1 MRKDLLPGEQVI
13 VMTRPQPRMLFVPAV
28 VFVLVPALAAFA
40 SAWIIRGG
48 LERLV
53 PAVSADWTF
62 WLVTGCVL
70 AALWVLCG
78 YCLPRLLRWQATRY
92 FLTNRRILARYGML
106 RRRDQQVFLVSVR
119 NVTVSQTVLQ
129 RMLRSGTISLDAGHQ
144 FSAVL
149 RDVPEVATFHR
160 FVLDALSEL
169 PKEEFFERGYAA
181 DESDAGFPRDMRE
194 GGRDER

>member
-13 VMTRPQPRMLFVPAV
+13 VVTRPQPRMLFMPAV
-28 VFVLVPALAAFA
+28 VFILVPALAAFA

-48 LERLV
+48 LRSLLPV
-53 PAVSADWTF
+53 VSADWTF

-70 AALWVLCG
+70 AALWAMCG
-78 YCLPRLLRWQATRY
+78 YCLPRLLRWQGTRY

-106 RRRDQQVFLVSVR
+106 RRRDQQVFLASVR
-119 NVTVSQTVLQ
+119 NVTVTQTVLQ

-160 FVLDALSEL
+160 FVLDALDEL
-169 PKEEFFERGYAA
+169 PNEEFFEWGHAA
-181 DESDAGFPRDMRE
+181 DESDAGFPRDVRE

>member
-1 MRKDLLPGEQVI
+1 
-13 VMTRPQPRMLFVPAV
+13 MTRPQPRMLFVPAV
-28 VFVLVPALAAFA
+28 VFVLAPALAAFA

-70 AALWVLCG
+70 LALWVLCG

-106 RRRDQQVFLVSVR
+106 RRRDQQVFLASVR

-129 RMLRSGTISLDAGHQ
+129 RMLRSGTISLDAGHK

-169 PKEEFFERGYAA
+169 PKEELFERGHAP
-181 DESDAGFPRDMRE
+181 DESNAGFPRDMRE

>member
-13 VMTRPQPRMLFVPAV
+13 VMTRPQPRMLFIPAV
-28 VFVLVPALAAFA
+28 VFVVAPALAAFA

-48 LERLV
+48 PRALY
-53 PAVSADWTF
+53 PAYTADWTV
-62 WLVTGCVL
+62 WLVGGCVL
-70 AALWVLCG
+70 AALWALCG
-78 YCLPRLLRWQATRY
+78 YCLPRLLRWHGTRY
-92 FLTNRRILARYGML
+92 FLTSRRIMARYGML
-106 RRRDQQVFLVSVR
+106 RRRDQQVFLASVR
-119 NVTVSQTVLQ
+119 NVTVTQTVLQ

-160 FVLDALSEL
+160 FVLDALDEL
-169 PKEEFFERGYAA
+169 PKDEFFEWGHVQ
-181 DESDAGFPRDMRE
+181 DGSDSGFPRDVRE

>member
-13 VMTRPQPRMLFVPAV
+13 VMTRPQPRVLFVPAV
-28 VFVLVPALAAFA
+28 LFVLAPALAAFA

-48 LERLV
+48 LERLI

-106 RRRDQQVFLVSVR
+106 RRRDQQVFLASVR

-129 RMLRSGTISLDAGHQ
+129 RMLRSGTISLDAGHK

-169 PKEEFFERGYAA
+169 PKEELFEWGHAP
-181 DESDAGFPRDMRE
+181 DESDADPR
-194 GGRDER
+194 GI